1 MKENADILNL
11 VNNKKQLY
19 KYLFRHNKYEII
31 YENEEITEYIK
42 DNNKIVIFSLN
53 EIKPICDYNIE
64 DTKTEEVVE
73 VTEEEIKKE
82 YSKNLFKINPGL
94 TPIFIE

>member
-1 MKENADILNL
+1 MKENSDILNL

-64 DTKTEEVVE
+64 ETKTEEVVE

-82 YSKNLFKINPGL
+82 YSKNLFKINPEL
-94 TPIFIE
+94 TLIFIE